1 MRHGLRLDWKKEAT
15 LLAWTLRRS
24 APPSKVRIFLN
35 LPAAPASRPCVETG
49 ESVRVGQTIARP
61 GGPHSVAVHASISG
75 VVSAIQ
81 KFLHPYGGEA
91 EAIEIQ
97 SDSKDEKMPGLGEER
112 KNWESLEPEE
122 LKKIFQECGLVQM
135 RESMVPLHVKAGR
148 GKKSK
153 TLILNGCESEPY
165 VTSAHAL
172 MMSHPVEILKGAEIF
187 RKALSA
193 ERVHFVIE
201 DNKLEVAELLQ
212 SKVYFLKWK
221 HFDTSILPALYP
233 QDNEKVLG
241 RRFSAG
247 GRQAGGEAPE
257 ILDVT
262 SAFAVWEAVARQ
274 KPLYERP
281 LTVGGECV
289 IEPKNFWARNGTPL
303 EALFKNA
310 KGLLRQP
317 EKVILGG
324 PMRGHLQKLLDIP
337 ILKGTTALLALPRE
351 ITGTGEEEPCIRCGR
366 CVEACP
372 VEISPVMITLA
383 AERNLFELAK
393 EYGAGECTEC
403 GNCGFVCPS
412 RRPMLELIRRAAS

>member
-1 MRHGLRLDWKKEAT
+1 MKRGLRLDWKKEAS

-24 APPSKVRIFLN
+24 APPAKVRIFLN
-35 LPAAPASRPCVETG
+35 LPGAASARPCVETG
-49 ESVRVGQTIARP
+49 EAVRTGQMIARP
-61 GGPHSVAVHASISG
+61 GGPHSVAVHASVSG

-81 KFLHPYGGEA
+81 KFQHPYGGEA

-97 SDSKDEKMPGLGEER
+97 SDSKDEKIAGLGEER
-112 KNWESLEPEE
+112 KNWEDLDPEA

-135 RESMVPLHVKAGR
+135 REAMAPLHVKAGR

-187 RKALSA
+187 RKALCA
-193 ERVHFVIE
+193 ERIHFVIE

-221 HFDTSILPALYP
+221 HVDTTVLPALYP
-233 QDNEKVLG
+233 QDDEQVLG
-241 RRFSAG
+241 RRFQEAG
-247 GRQAGGEAPE
+247 GGPPE
-257 ILDVT
+257 ILDVA

-289 IEPKNFWARNGTPL
+289 IEPKNFWARNGTFL
-303 EALFKNA
+303 ETLFKNA
-310 KGLLRQP
+310 KGLLRPP
-317 EKVILGG
+317 EKIILGG
-324 PMRGHLQKLLDIP
+324 PMRGHLQKRQDVP
-337 ILKGTTALLALPRE
+337 ILKGTTALLGLPPELR
-351 ITGTGEEEPCIRCGR
+351 GAREEEPCIRCGR
-366 CVEACP
+366 CVDVCP

-383 AERNLFELAK
+383 AEKNLNELAQ
-393 EYGAGECTEC
+393 EYGAGECLYC

-412 RRPMLELIRRAAS
+412 HRPMLELIRRAAG